1 MINDEK
7 QLREDFAK
15 YGDDIIREM
24 LIEYSLL
31 PNEIEETVS
40 FFHPYVEKLYNHE
53 LSFDVFHS
61 VEKLATESI
70 YNMASYKDGNTALVD
85 LVACVDL
92 EKLGK
97 KIIELDPDKYLVLS
111 TGTVIWYEFSCH
123 ETLVVENLLYL
134 YFVAKQADIG
144 AQDK

>member
-97 KIIELDPDKYLVLS
+97 KMQEINVKPEI
-111 TGTVIWYEFSCH
+111 EFSQIEH
-123 ETLVVENLLYL
+123 HALPFAVVRTVSGLTGRHGR
-134 YFVAKQADIG
+134 A
-144 AQDK
+144 